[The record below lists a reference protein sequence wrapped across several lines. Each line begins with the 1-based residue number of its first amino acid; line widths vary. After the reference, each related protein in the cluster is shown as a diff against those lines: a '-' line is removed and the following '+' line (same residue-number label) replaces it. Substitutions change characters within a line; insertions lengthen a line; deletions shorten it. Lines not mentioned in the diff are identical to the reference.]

1 MLVHVCASY
10 KRSPVGFQ
18 PGSFIWQKNTLPY
31 YNLSNCKGNE
41 ILYQVFEQ
49 GFINGMKGKLPNTT
63 KYVFLI
69 KDVEYSY
76 DNHEEFGRDVYGNLI
91 FEFDNLKEYSL
102 FVSGYQSTDSSLS
115 SRMIADFIVPDRT
128 NKQYALHIDAAL
140 FDKFVEKVHCNSQTE
155 SMANDSF
162 EVSTI
167 SANTRYDEQLNKLFG
182 VVFEKEG
189 YVYVYPPKK
198 KHILNRR
205 RNQAAKESPTYS
217 KSCSIKQLLS
227 KYKMQLLA
235 IGGILSFIAL
245 LLLLIFLIIP
255 KLTKPIAGD
264 SASDIYYLYET
275 DQ

>member
-31 YNLSNCKGNE
+31 YNLSNCKENE

-91 FEFDNLKEYSL
+91 FEFDNVKEYSL

-155 SMANDSF
+155 SMTNDSF

-189 YVYVYPPKK
+189 YVYKYPPKK
-198 KHILNRR
+198 KHIMMILTNQPQEGSATLSNHSLIFRFKDFIL
-205 RNQAAKESPTYS
+205 RNTK
-217 KSCSIKQLLS
+217 
-227 KYKMQLLA
+227 
-235 IGGILSFIAL
+235 
-245 LLLLIFLIIP
+245 LLIVIGVAIAVILLIILLVP
-255 KLTKPIAGD
+255 RIAFAYGNELP
-264 SASDIYYLYET
+264 SIEVKSQT
-275 DQ
+275 S